1 MRPRDAPLLP
11 SKEEAGTPAAR
22 WQNPRA
28 QLGMGL
34 GEGGARP
41 RDTEHEVGLIYS
53 YVLLASL
60 PEEIKGPPSHPH
72 PLPSKQRL
80 GHIFSVSAPHRVKV
94 SKNGFMHYRSEL
106 FKYYV
111 HNEF

>member
-41 RDTEHEVGLIYS
+41 RDTEHEVGLDLFTRFIGFTARGNKRS
-53 YVLLASL
+53 SFPPPPLAFKA
-60 PEEIKGPPSHPH
+60 EI
-72 PLPSKQRL
+72 RAY
-80 GHIFSVSAPHRVKV
+80 F
-94 SKNGFMHYRSEL
+94 
-106 FKYYV
+106 
-111 HNEF
+111 